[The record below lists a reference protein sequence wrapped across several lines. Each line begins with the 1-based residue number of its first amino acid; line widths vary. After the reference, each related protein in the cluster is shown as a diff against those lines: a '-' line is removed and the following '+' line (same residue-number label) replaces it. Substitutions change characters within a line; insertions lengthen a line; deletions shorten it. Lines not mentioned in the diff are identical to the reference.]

1 MAIDLKAE
9 MAKIVARYGETIAE
23 YLGPGL
29 LLRQVVHHGNMNDFR
44 EFFTRYAKNGR
55 RWKYF
60 KIQECDSIFG
70 PRWMARFE
78 PTHLKWIYHLLTA
91 NDSNLK
97 CTAKLIA
104 DRRIAAER
112 RALCVHAVFSAET
125 HSKTPFG
132 GVILPN
138 FWWYNRGAWSA
149 CLANVR
155 KGDENAFI
163 KRLGCA
169 AVRSE
174 VAVPE
179 AMRRAAES
187 DTVSVFEMN
196 REFEN
201 RQVCG
206 SLLQFL
212 IRHNAAK
219 CFTYLLANYPQR
231 IFKRRSPRE
240 WLLTV
245 CRCAPD
251 ELAAAA
257 VAELERQFPG
267 IVAETRD
274 PWGGSALWSTFCE
287 LGPKEKLRAELIRLG
302 CDPDEENEFGL
313 SCRLLLDNAPAR
325 RAEP

>member
-1 MAIDLKAE
+1 MAELLAPDFLLSQVIRHGDMKDF
-9 MAKIVARYGETIAE
+9 KKFFKRYTKSGRKWN
-23 YLGPGL
+23 G
-29 LLRQVVHHGNMNDFR
+29 FR
-44 EFFTRYAKNGR
+44 VY
-55 RWKYF
+55 
-60 KIQECDSIFG
+60 ECDSIYG

-78 PTHLKWIYHLLTA
+78 PAHLRWIYHLLVA
-91 NDSNLK
+91 DDDRLK
-97 CTAKLIA
+97 YTAKIVA

-112 RALCVHAVFSAET
+112 RALCFHAVFAAET
-125 HSKTPFG
+125 RPALSPG
-132 GVILPN
+132 YVILPH

-149 CLANVR
+149 YSQWVKR
-155 KGDENAFI
+155 GSDDAFI

-212 IRHNAAK
+212 IRRNAAK

-231 IFKRRSPRE
+231 IFKLRSPRE

-274 PWGGSALWSTFCE
+274 PWGGNALWSTFCE
-287 LGPKEKLRAELIRLG
+287 LGPKEKLRAELIRDG
-302 CDPDEENEFGL
+302 RCSFGENFEDACARGVAFTAMWEAV
-313 SCRLLLDNAPAR
+313 LDQADALFE
-325 RAEP
+325 AE